1 MTSKHF
7 FNKVAF
13 GEKSIKS
20 EKDAISFLEGALQT
34 EPMNVVYWLCDTTK
48 PGATELQKALSLA
61 CVPSLQTV
69 VSFFAFLGQDI
80 LNRGATKSCA
90 EECYLTAFKTPGLL
104 KVLKDEVLENAVDD
118 ASAILWFLVAVSR
131 VCADA
136 RDNED
141 VKIIANHLSET
152 PCLAMSQLATLLIP
166 GKIKAA
172 AFDANN
178 IRSCEQLKS
187 LQSKHDND
195 FPLDFRKIAI
205 VPTAAELNCENHNGT
220 SLVLGETQSQLE
232 PSVGV
237 DNLPLLTATML
248 DRQFRLLR
256 EDMIA
261 PTKEE
266 LSEELRLLQQNPN
279 GCRKLFANPRVVQV
293 ELKPKPCVLVRV
305 DTTPALRGR
314 LSKFTTKND
323 KKSKKDRKGFL
334 EEAGRR
340 CLGRDYMVLFLTGDG
355 TVTHVGVIVLRDPDQ
370 IAESVDY
377 LTVGISLVGGSI
389 EEFLSVLPVDNGD
402 HNALPKNKQ
411 KLSNAN
417 SKVASYLFQVC
428 INHYAAFR

>member
-1 MTSKHF
+1 
-7 FNKVAF
+7 
-13 GEKSIKS
+13 
-20 EKDAISFLEGALQT
+20 
-34 EPMNVVYWLCDTTK
+34 
-48 PGATELQKALSLA
+48 
-61 CVPSLQTV
+61 
-69 VSFFAFLGQDI
+69 
-80 LNRGATKSCA
+80 
-90 EECYLTAFKTPGLL
+90 
-104 KVLKDEVLENAVDD
+104 
-118 ASAILWFLVAVSR
+118 
-131 VCADA
+131 
-136 RDNED
+136 
-141 VKIIANHLSET
+141 
-152 PCLAMSQLATLLIP
+152 
-166 GKIKAA
+166 
-172 AFDANN
+172 
-178 IRSCEQLKS
+178 
-187 LQSKHDND
+187 
-195 FPLDFRKIAI
+195 
-205 VPTAAELNCENHNGT
+205 
-220 SLVLGETQSQLE
+220 
-232 PSVGV
+232 
-237 DNLPLLTATML
+237 ML